1 MMLARIQNVLV
12 SVLGESVRPDITV
25 DASMESIKEW
35 DSLSFIKVL
44 SAVEAEFGVHIEADD
59 AMDLTSVAGIQEL
72 LSRKG
77 L

>member
-12 SVLGESVRPDITV
+12 SVLGESVRADITV
-25 DASMESIKEW
+25 DASMESVKEW

-44 SAVEAEFGVHIEADD
+44 SAVEAEFGVRIEADD
-59 AMDLTSVAGIQEL
+59 AMDLTSVVGIQAL